1 VVGFDPV
8 VGVLAGVVVHA
19 SQRSTIVRARAGDR
33 SVVTS
38 AGPPWVLIAVEK
50 NRVAAVKSRFFET
63 ITSMTCPFWSTA
75 RYTYRQVPATFT

>member
-1 VVGFDPV
+1 MVGFDPV

-19 SQRSTIVRARAGDR
+19 RQQLDDRPSQSGRPVGGHLGRS
-33 SVVTS
+33 
-38 AGPPWVLIAVEK
+38 PWVLIAVEK